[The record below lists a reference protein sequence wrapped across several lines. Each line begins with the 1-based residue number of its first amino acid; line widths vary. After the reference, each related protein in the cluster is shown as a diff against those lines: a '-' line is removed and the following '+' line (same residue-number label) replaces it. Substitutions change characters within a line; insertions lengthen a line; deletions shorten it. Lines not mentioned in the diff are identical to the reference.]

1 MITVFAAQNGR
12 RRGPALALTELEV
25 LATGRTMSM
34 LHDDMA
40 RNDAALRSRL
50 AGRRVAIIGAAG
62 SIGSSVLRALL
73 PYEPGALVLFD
84 LNENMLVEVVR
95 ELRSSDDL
103 RVPDV
108 FEALPIGLGSLECAR
123 YFREQAPFDVVFN
136 LSALK
141 HVRSEKSVYSLIR
154 LLDTNCLF
162 VADLLAGLSAQPP
175 ANVFSVSSDKAV
187 NPASLMGASK
197 LAMER
202 VMAVSG
208 LPYSTARFANVAFS
222 EGSLPQ
228 GFLRRLQ
235 KGQPLSA
242 PNDVVRYFISHEEA
256 GQLCVLAA
264 GLMDG
269 GQTLVPRM
277 DAVQHTQRFDEI
289 ARRVLQAHGYEP
301 VECASEDEAR
311 SRAASLIAEG
321 RWPCYFAPSDTS
333 GEKPY
338 EEFYDEG
345 GTVDNTRFEA
355 VQVVPPPALSA
366 AEAAD
371 VTVFLEYLRT
381 AKHDVSQGIDEYA
394 AVLARVVPGLRHIRT
409 GRTLDE
415 KM

>member
-1 MITVFAAQNGR
+1 MLMPGV
-12 RRGPALALTELEV
+12 ALAPIEFLV
-25 LATGRTMSM
+25 TGRTSSM
-34 LHDDMA
+34 FGPDMA
-40 RNDAALRSRL
+40 RNDAALRTRFS
-50 AGRRVAIIGAAG
+50 GRRVAIIGAAG

-73 PYEPGALVLFD
+73 PYAPGALVLFD

-95 ELRSSDDL
+95 DLRSSEDL
-103 RVPDV
+103 AVPAL
-108 FEALPIGLGSLECAR
+108 FEALPIGMGSLEFAR
-123 YFREQAPFDVVFN
+123 YLREQPPFDVVFN

-154 LLDTNCLF
+154 LLDTNCVF
-162 VADLLAGLSAQPP
+162 VADLLETLARTAPV
-175 ANVFSVSSDKAV
+175 NVFSVSSDKAV

-269 GQTLVPRM
+269 GETLVPRM
-277 DAVQHTQRFDEI
+277 DAVRHTQRFDEI
-289 ARRVLQAHGYEP
+289 ARRVIRAHGYEP
-301 VECASEDEAR
+301 VECASDNDARAR
-311 SRAASLIAEG
+311 SASLIAEG
-321 RWPCYFAPSDTS
+321 RWPCYFSPSDTS

-338 EEFYDEG
+338 EEFFDE
-345 GTVDNTRFEA
+345 TSRVDDSRFEA
-355 VQVVPPPALSA
+355 VQVVAPPTLSTTDRD
-366 AEAAD
+366 D
-371 VTVFLEYLRT
+371 VGRFLKYLRT
-381 AKHDVSQGIDEYA
+381 AKHDATQGIDDYA
-394 AVLARVVPGLRHIRT
+394 AALGRVVPGLRHVRT
-409 GRTLDE
+409 GRSLDE